1 MSVLRDTPATLLIHG
16 LGGTAYDLGEVPRTL
31 ESLGHT
37 VYLPTLPG
45 HAGEP
50 HDLLQVGARDWLGH
64 ITEQYRELR
73 QRHSVVHLGGL
84 CLGALLALEVAKR
97 EGHPDRLLLMA
108 PTVFLDGWGLPKN
121 TWMRHLVYRFGSLA
135 ERMRIDESE
144 PYGIKND
151 RLRRI
156 VRSRFS
162 RGDRFHYP
170 YVPLATIREV
180 DRLRSWVRRGLGKI
194 ACPTLLVYAREDEI
208 TSPRSARYLSQRLGG
223 TLETLALADSYHM
236 LTVDNER
243 ALLNQ
248 RVHAFMATET
258 PRR

>member
-1 MSVLRDTPATLLIHG
+1 MSELRNTPATLLIHG

-31 ESLGHT
+31 EALGHT

-50 HDLLQVGARDWLGH
+50 LDLLQVGAHDWLDCV
-64 ITEQYRELR
+64 TAQYRELR
-73 QRHSVVHLGGL
+73 KRHRVVHLGGL

-97 EGHPDRLLLMA
+97 EGHRDRLILMA
-108 PTVFLDGWGLPKN
+108 PTLFLDGWGLPKN
-121 TWMRHLVYRFGSLA
+121 TWMRHFVYPLRRLA

-151 RLRRI
+151 RLRKI
-156 VRSRFS
+156 VRARFS

-170 YVPLATIREV
+170 FVPLATIREV
-180 DRLRSWVRRGLGKI
+180 DRLRGWVRRGLD
-194 ACPTLLVYAREDEI
+194 AVTCPTLLVYAREDEI
-208 TSPRSARYLSQRLGG
+208 TSPRSAHYLSSRLGG
-223 TLETLALADSYHM
+223 ELETVELANSYHM

-243 ALLNQ
+243 ALVNQ
-248 RVHAFMATET
+248 SVHSFVAA
-258 PRR
+258 